1 MKNTFLLFVLCL
13 LFSASHASA
22 NTHEIKRVITKQF
35 NVSAGSELDI
45 NNKYGNIVI
54 NAWNKEVID
63 FSIEII
69 GKGDKEKIAQQMA
82 DRVSID
88 FNQTGRRVSAQT
100 NFEQQRN
107 FNCNNCGTT
116 VNYTVNVPASVYLN
130 LINKYGNIRLDETTQ
145 TFKADVKYGNIYASR
160 LSGKDNTIIL
170 KYGNLELGETV
181 KVTLDIKYGNVRI
194 EKIDDCNLNCAY
206 SILSWRVFGTLRA
219 DSKYDNYKIGN
230 IGTLFINTA
239 YSNITI
245 NQLSDRL
252 EALSLRYCKVK
263 IDGLSENFKAI
274 TIDATYTPVRIN
286 LTNNIIFK
294 ADLSSHYG
302 NIRTNGLKFSDVTLD
317 DSSDRYTKQIKGIAS
332 FGNTGTPTATI
343 KIATTYSDIVL
354 SK

>member
-116 VNYTVNVPASVYLN
+116 VNYTVNVPASVSSPSSSLIVKFTYSAPAGSVNSPFSGSTLN
-130 LINKYGNIRLDETTQ
+130 V
-145 TFKADVKYGNIYASR
+145 TF
-160 LSGKDNTIIL
+160 T
-170 KYGNLELGETV
+170 
-181 KVTLDIKYGNVRI
+181 
-194 EKIDDCNLNCAY
+194 
-206 SILSWRVFGTLRA
+206 
-219 DSKYDNYKIGN
+219 
-230 IGTLFINTA
+230 
-239 YSNITI
+239 
-245 NQLSDRL
+245 
-252 EALSLRYCKVK
+252 SL
-263 IDGLSENFKAI
+263 
-274 TIDATYTPVRIN
+274 
-286 LTNNIIFK
+286 
-294 ADLSSHYG
+294 
-302 NIRTNGLKFSDVTLD
+302 
-317 DSSDRYTKQIKGIAS
+317 AS
-332 FGNTGTPTATI
+332 FSSGLAFSN
-343 KIATTYSDIVL
+343 
-354 SK
+354 